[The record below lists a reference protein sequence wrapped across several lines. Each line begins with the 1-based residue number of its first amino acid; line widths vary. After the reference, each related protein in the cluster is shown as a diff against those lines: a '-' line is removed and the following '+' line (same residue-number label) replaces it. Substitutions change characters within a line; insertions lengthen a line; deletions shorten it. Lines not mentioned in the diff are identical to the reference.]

1 MTGIAERAALLL
13 AQQGETVSVSFPGT
27 PAFDPV
33 TGDAQAPTS
42 ATTVTGKG
50 YPSQYRQSE
59 LGAGNQND
67 QTTIQSGDI
76 RLTLENITPRP
87 QVNCSATVD
96 SKTYRVMDVR
106 PIRKA
111 GADVIYILQLRA
123 N

>member
-1 MTGIAERAALLL
+1 MTGIAESAALLL
-13 AQQGETVSVSFPGT
+13 AREGETVSIAFPGT

-33 TGDAQAPTS
+33 TGAAQTPTA

-50 YPSQYRQSE
+50 YPSQYRKSE
-59 LGAGNQND
+59 LGAGDQNG

-76 RLTLENITPRP
+76 RLTLEKITPRP
-87 QVNCSATVD
+87 EVNCTATVD
-96 SKTYRVMDVR
+96 GRTYRVMDVR

-111 GADVIYILQLRA
+111 GADVIYICQLRA